1 MKRLKKD
8 KRYQK
13 SRKHPSWNRN
23 PKEKKFL
30 RKIRKLLSFKKSKR
44 LIRVLQNS
52 KKTYLSV
59 FRKKGFYLSG
69 QYFAPA
75 RLVQVVSCQLVNAG
89 LHLGGR
95 MCNRFMSSS
104 LLGKRHGLFLIELSG
119 SLLFLRRGLSYVSR
133 SVSFRIPILLILS
146 KKDGREHMSKKFRQ
160 LGHYA
165 TIGRYIPGTVS
176 NYKCVKTLN
185 ELPGVVCIGDTLN
198 CMHAIKEC
206 AKVRIPFFGLC
217 DSEMDPR
224 WFCFPVFGNN
234 DSKEGSQLF
243 YNLLSET
250 VMLGDWRLKQRFVS
264 LERKW
269 SHLFKVKGG
278 KVIKGEVA

>member
-1 MKRLKKD
+1 MRKLVNHRK
-8 KRYQK
+8 YQK
-13 SRKHPSWNRN
+13 GRKHPGWNRN

-30 RKIRKLLSFKKSKR
+30 RKVRKFLSFKKKKR
-44 LIRVLQNS
+44 LVRVLRDDKN
-52 KKTYLSV
+52 KYVSV
-59 FRKKGFYLSG
+59 FRKKGFLLVG
-69 QYFAPA
+69 QYFSPS
-75 RLVQVVSCQLVNAG
+75 RVVQVVSNQLINAG

-95 MCNRFMSSS
+95 MGNRFMSNL

-133 SVSFRIPILLILS
+133 SVSVQIPILLILS
-146 KKDGREHMSKKFRQ
+146 KKDGRDRLSEKFRQ

-165 TIGRYIPGTVS
+165 TVGRYIPGTVS

-234 DSKEGSQLF
+234 DSAEGSQLF
-243 YNLLSET
+243 YSLLSET
-250 VMLGDWRLKQRFVS
+250 VVLADWRLKKKFVS
-264 LERKW
+264 IERKW
-269 SHLFKVKGG
+269 SHLFKLKSG
-278 KVIKGEVA
+278 KVREVA